1 MVGFEKQTN
10 DLGELTPVTDVV
22 TMKTSAKT
30 NNSTKSDEELV
41 LIIPLGLSLFWD
53 FSHFK
58 LT

>member
-1 MVGFEKQTN
+1 MVGFEKQTD
-10 DLGELTPVTDVV
+10 DLGELTLVTDVL
-22 TMKTSAKT
+22 TMKKSSKT

-41 LIIPLGLSLFWD
+41 LNIPLGLSLFWD